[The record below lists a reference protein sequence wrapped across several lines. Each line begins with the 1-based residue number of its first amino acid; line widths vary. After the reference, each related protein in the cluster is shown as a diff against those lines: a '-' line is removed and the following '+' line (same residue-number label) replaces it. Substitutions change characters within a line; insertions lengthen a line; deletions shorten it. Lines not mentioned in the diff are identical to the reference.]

1 MATQKFTGVIP
12 PVVVPD
18 TEDHQL
24 DVASFERSINRMI
37 DAGVDGLFF
46 LGSSGEVV
54 FSTDERRR
62 QIIAEAVRIVDHR
75 VPVLVGIIDTET
87 ERMIEHGKVA
97 QELGAD
103 ALVATCPFYALQGM
117 TEVEEHFRI
126 LHEELDLPIFAYD
139 IPVCVHTKLPW
150 KLLAKLGAEGVLAGV
165 KDSSGDD
172 ISFRY
177 LIQENEKNGHPMSIL
192 TGHEVVVDGAY
203 LGGAAAI
210 RCQGLA
216 DIAAIKGRCEVPVIG
231 LWKDGH
237 EGVYITP
244 TLRHARACVAAGA
257 DIVAIDATDR
267 PRPDGK
273 TVEDTFRPL
282 HEEGVLL
289 MADCATIED
298 IRRAVDLGF
307 DLVSTTLSH
316 GVAAIDCTMADGPD
330 LPLLRQATEEFPG
343 LPIICE
349 GRVHTPEEARA
360 AIDAGAWAVVVGT
373 AITHPTSITSWFKAA
388 LEA

>member
-1 MATQKFTGVIP
+1 MT
-12 PVVVPD
+12 
-18 TEDHQL
+18 
-24 DVASFERSINRMI
+24 
-37 DAGVDGLFF
+37 VD
-46 LGSSGEVV
+46 
-54 FSTDERRR
+54 
-62 QIIAEAVRIVDHR
+62 
-75 VPVLVGIIDTET
+75 P
-87 ERMIEHGKVA
+87 
-97 QELGAD
+97 
-103 ALVATCPFYALQGM
+103 
-117 TEVEEHFRI
+117 
-126 LHEELDLPIFAYD
+126 
-139 IPVCVHTKLPW
+139 
-150 KLLAKLGAEGVLAGV
+150 
-165 KDSSGDD
+165 
-172 ISFRY
+172 
-177 LIQENEKNGHPMSIL
+177 LIQSLKGKLVVSVQAYMGEPLRTPETMAQMSRAC
-192 TGHEVVVDGAY
+192 E

-298 IRRAVDLGF
+298 IRRAVDMGF

-330 LPLLRQATEEFPG
+330 LPLLRQATEEFPASNF
-343 LPIICE
+343 LSVIL
-349 GRVHTPEEARA
+349 
-360 AIDAGAWAVVVGT
+360 
-373 AITHPTSITSWFKAA
+373 F
-388 LEA
+388 LY